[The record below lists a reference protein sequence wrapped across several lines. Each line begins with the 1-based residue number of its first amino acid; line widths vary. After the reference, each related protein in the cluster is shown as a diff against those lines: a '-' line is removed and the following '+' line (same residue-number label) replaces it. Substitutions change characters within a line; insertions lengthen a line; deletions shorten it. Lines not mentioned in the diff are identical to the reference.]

1 MASHRRPKPAG
12 RARVSILTGV
22 AAAAVALSAQS
33 GAHADPAPTKDQV
46 KEQVDQ
52 LNEQAEVATE
62 KYNGAQA
69 KQQELQKQVAE
80 LQDKVARQQAVVTE
94 AQGGLAE
101 IAGEQYRTGGISQT
115 VQLMLSA
122 SPDNFLNQA
131 DALNQAGSTQSGAL
145 KELQEQQRR
154 LDQDRTETQA
164 KLAELESTT
173 QQLKSSKEDVQ
184 GKLQKAQDLL
194 NTLTEQER
202 QAIRAAEE
210 KAAAEAKAKADAAK
224 AEAAKAAKEK
234 ADAERASRDTNRSNL
249 SAPTSG
255 SSGSSGSSTA
265 AAPAAEAAKPAA
277 PAANGSRAAAAIA
290 AAESKLGAPYVYGA
304 TGPNSFDC
312 SGLTG
317 WAYAQAGVSLP
328 RTSQAQ
334 ATAGTQ
340 IGKDISKAQPG
351 DLVIF
356 YGDRHHVG
364 IYVGGGQVI
373 HAPKPGASVRYE
385 AASNMPVNT
394 IVRL

>member
-33 GAHADPAPTKDQV
+33 GAHADPTPTKDQV

-52 LNEQAEVATE
+52 LNEQAEQATE

-69 KQQELQKQVAE
+69 KQQELQKQVGE
-80 LQDKVARQQAVVTE
+80 LQDKVARQQASVIE

-101 IAGEQYRTGGISQT
+101 IAGEQYRNGGISST
-115 VQLMLSA
+115 VQLMLSS

-131 DALNQAGSTQSGAL
+131 GALTQASSTQSGAL
-145 KELQEQQRR
+145 KDLQEQQRR
-154 LDQDRTETQA
+154 LDQDRNEAQG
-164 KLAELESTT
+164 KLGELEATT
-173 QQLKSSKEDVQ
+173 QQLKTSKDEVQ
-184 GKLQKAQDLL
+184 AKLAKAQDLL

-202 QAIRAAEE
+202 QALRAAEE

-224 AEAAKAAKEK
+224 AEAKAK
-234 ADAERASRDTNRSNL
+234 ADADRASRDNSRTDL
-249 SAPTSG
+249 T
-255 SSGSSGSSTA
+255 
-265 AAPAAEAAKPAA
+265 APAASKPAAPAA

-304 TGPNSFDC
+304 TGPGSFDC

-328 RTSQAQ
+328 RTSQQQ
-334 ATAGTQ
+334 AGAGTNVGTN
-340 IGKDISKAQPG
+340 IANAQPG
-351 DLVIF
+351 DLII
-356 YGDRHHVG
+356 YRSDASHVAL
-364 IYVGGGQVI
+364 YVGGGQVI

-385 AASNMPVNT
+385 TASMLPISA
-394 IVRL
+394 IVRV

>member
-12 RARVSILTGV
+12 RTRVSIMTGL

-62 KYNGAQA
+62 NYNGAQA

-94 AQGGLAE
+94 AQGGLSE

-122 SPDNFLNQA
+122 SPDNFLSQA

-154 LDQDRTETQA
+154 LDQDRTETQT
-164 KLAELESTT
+164 KLGELEATT
-173 QQLKSSKEDVQ
+173 QQLKTSKDEVQ
-184 GKLQKAQDLL
+184 GKLAKAQQLL

-202 QAIRAAEE
+202 QALRAAEE

-224 AEAAKAAKEK
+224 AEAAKAAKAK
-234 ADAERASRDTNRSNL
+234 ADAERATRDTNRSDL
-249 SAPTSG
+249 SAPAS
-255 SSGSSGSSTA
+255 
-265 AAPAAEAAKPAA
+265 APAASAPAAAAKPAA

-334 ATAGTQ
+334 AGAGTR
-340 IGKDISKAQPG
+340 IGSDISQAQPG

-385 AASNMPVNT
+385 SASNMPVNS

>member
-12 RARVSILTGV
+12 RTRVSIVTGL

-94 AQGGLAE
+94 AQGGLSE

-115 VQLMLSA
+115 VQLMLSS
-122 SPDNFLNQA
+122 SPDNFLSQA

-145 KELQEQQRR
+145 KELQDQQRR

-164 KLAELESTT
+164 KLGELESTT
-173 QQLKSSKEDVQ
+173 QQLKTSKDEVQ
-184 GKLQKAQDLL
+184 GKLAKAQQLL

-202 QAIRAAEE
+202 QALRAAEE

-224 AEAAKAAKEK
+224 AEAAKAAKAK
-234 ADAERASRDTNRSNL
+234 ADAERATRDTTRPDL
-249 SAPTSG
+249 SA
-255 SSGSSGSSTA
+255 STP
-265 AAPAAEAAKPAA
+265 APAAAKPAA

-328 RTSQAQ
+328 RTSQEQ
-334 ATAGTQ
+334 ANAGTR
-340 IGKDISKAQPG
+340 IGSDISQAQPG

-385 AASNMPVNT
+385 SASNMPVNT

>member
-164 KLAELESTT
+164 KLGELESTT

-249 SAPTSG
+249 SAPSAP
-255 SSGSSGSSTA
+255 SS
-265 AAPAAEAAKPAA
+265 APAAAASKPAA
-277 PAANGSRAAAAIA
+277 PAAPAANSSRGAAAIA

-334 ATAGTQ
+334 ANAGTQ
-340 IGKDISKAQPG
+340 IGSDISKAQPG

-385 AASNMPVNT
+385 SASNMPVNT

>member
-12 RARVSILTGV
+12 RTRVSIMTGL

-62 KYNGAQA
+62 NYNGAQA

-94 AQGGLAE
+94 AQGGLSE

-122 SPDNFLNQA
+122 SPDNFLSQA

-154 LDQDRTETQA
+154 LDQDRSETQT
-164 KLAELESTT
+164 KLGELESTT
-173 QQLKSSKEDVQ
+173 QQLKTSKDEVQ
-184 GKLQKAQDLL
+184 GKLAKAQQLL

-202 QAIRAAEE
+202 QALRAAEE

-224 AEAAKAAKEK
+224 AEAAKAAKAK
-234 ADAERASRDTNRSNL
+234 ADAERATRDTNRSDL
-249 SAPTSG
+249 SAPAS
-255 SSGSSGSSTA
+255 A
-265 AAPAAEAAKPAA
+265 PAPAASAPAAAAKPAA

-334 ATAGTQ
+334 AGAGTR
-340 IGKDISKAQPG
+340 IGSDISQAQPG

-385 AASNMPVNT
+385 SASNMPVNS

>member
-80 LQDKVARQQAVVTE
+80 LQDKVARQQAVVIE

-154 LDQDRTETQA
+154 LDQDRTETQT

-173 QQLKSSKEDVQ
+173 QQLKTSKEEVQ

-249 SAPTSG
+249 SAQSAP
-255 SSGSSGSSTA
+255 SSAPAS
-265 AAPAAEAAKPAA
+265 APAAAASKPAA
-277 PAANGSRAAAAIA
+277 PAAPAANSSRGAAAIA

-340 IGKDISKAQPG
+340 IGSDISKAQPG

-385 AASNMPVNT
+385 SASNMPVNT

>member
-1 MASHRRPKPAG
+1 MASHRRPKPVG
-12 RARVSILTGV
+12 RTRVSIMTGL

-62 KYNGAQA
+62 NYNGAQA

-94 AQGGLAE
+94 AQGGLSE

-122 SPDNFLNQA
+122 SPDNFLSQA

-154 LDQDRTETQA
+154 LDQDRNETQT
-164 KLAELESTT
+164 KLGELESTT
-173 QQLKSSKEDVQ
+173 QQLKTAKDDVQ
-184 GKLQKAQDLL
+184 GKLAKAQQLL

-202 QAIRAAEE
+202 QALRAAEE

-224 AEAAKAAKEK
+224 AEAAKAAKAK
-234 ADAERASRDTNRSNL
+234 ADAERATRDTNRTDL
-249 SAPTSG
+249 SA
-255 SSGSSGSSTA
+255 STP
-265 AAPAAEAAKPAA
+265 APAAAAKPAAPAA

-328 RTSQAQ
+328 RTSQEQ
-334 ATAGTQ
+334 ANAGTR
-340 IGKDISKAQPG
+340 IGSDISQAQPG

-385 AASNMPVNT
+385 SASNMPVNT

>member
-12 RARVSILTGV
+12 RTRVSIMTGL

-80 LQDKVARQQAVVTE
+80 LQDKVARQQSVVTE
-94 AQGGLAE
+94 AQGGLSE

-115 VQLMLSA
+115 VQLMLSS
-122 SPDNFLNQA
+122 SPDNFLSQA

-154 LDQDRTETQA
+154 LDQDRTETQT
-164 KLAELESTT
+164 KLGELEATT
-173 QQLKSSKEDVQ
+173 QQLKTSKDEVQ
-184 GKLQKAQDLL
+184 GKLAKAQQLL

-202 QAIRAAEE
+202 QALRAAEE

-224 AEAAKAAKEK
+224 AEAAKAAKAK
-234 ADAERASRDTNRSNL
+234 ADAERATRDTNRSDL
-249 SAPTSG
+249 SAPAS
-255 SSGSSGSSTA
+255 
-265 AAPAAEAAKPAA
+265 APAASAPAAAAAKPAA

-328 RTSQAQ
+328 RTSQEQ
-334 ATAGTQ
+334 ANAGTR
-340 IGKDISKAQPG
+340 IGSDISQAQPG

-385 AASNMPVNT
+385 SASNMPVNT